1 MHWQGYRLDNF
12 VFWLN
17 QLLLALFP
25 KGLVAGIDNLITLSD
40 IEKLSLNK
48 DVLSEKIYLSTCFI
62 KL

>member
-1 MHWQGYRLDNF
+1 VDNF